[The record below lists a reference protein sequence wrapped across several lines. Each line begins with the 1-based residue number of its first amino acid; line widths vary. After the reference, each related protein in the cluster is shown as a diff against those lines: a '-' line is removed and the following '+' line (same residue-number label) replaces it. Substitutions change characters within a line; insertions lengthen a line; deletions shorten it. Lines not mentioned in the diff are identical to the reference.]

1 MAGIRRWQEEE
12 SPEMKT
18 PATFKEQ
25 VKSHPLDVDSDS
37 EVWLGGAI
45 TGHTLCNA
53 SAYGHSWLKHGRLYQ
68 RSRTLEKLVLAT

>member
-1 MAGIRRWQEEE
+1 MRGVRRWQEEE

-37 EVWLGGAI
+37 EVWLAR
-45 TGHTLCNA
+45 GHHGHALCNA
-53 SAYGHSWLKHGRLYQ
+53 SAYV
-68 RSRTLEKLVLAT
+68 RSP